1 MSQHQ
6 ILPVDVVS
14 IAQGLRSLATVIEAF
29 PDDYAGRAYPEHPQH
44 VGINVASP
52 EVVAQW
58 ARILAEPVT
67 VSTDDH
73 GCVHTVVM
81 ATFHGVELA
90 IAHLERKPVRELLR
104 PVTVDES
111 LISAVA

>member
-29 PDDYAGRAYPEHPQH
+29 PDDYAGRAYPELPQH
-44 VGINVASP
+44 VAIHVASTDA
-52 EVVAQW
+52 VAQW
-58 ARILAEPVT
+58 ARILAEPVK

-73 GCVHTVVM
+73 GYVHTVVV
-81 ATFHGVELA
+81 AKFHGVELS
-90 IAHLERKPVRELLR
+90 IIHLERQPVRELRR